1 MPDAIKRLTDE
12 GHRMNVR
19 SGWRYKLHRDEI
31 LDRYAADP
39 YIRRLNGMSEKT
51 AFIVDRLRLLL
62 LRDEGGWWFDSD
74 CKWIRPASTLNDIC
88 DCEHVDFC
96 TGIRNPYRPHVHAI
110 RGVAMVDN
118 TVMGSTKNGRMINQL
133 LSLYTSDAPKQTGQS
148 IGAYVL
154 TKSRLST
161 PLLGFEYFY
170 ANEDQMSPETVVLHD
185 DRNAATWCR
194 PAEVPSVAEFAAK
207 P

>member
-74 CKWIRPASTLNDIC
+74 CRWIKPASALNRIC
-88 DCEHVDFC
+88 DSNADFV
-96 TGIRNPYRPHVHAI
+96 TGIRNPWRPHVHPV
-110 RGVAMVDN
+110 RGVALVDN
-118 TVMGSTKNGRMINQL
+118 TVMGSVKGGRMVKQL
-133 LSLYTSDAPKQTGQS
+133 LGLYTAEQPKQTGQS
-148 IGAYVL
+148 VGAYVL
-154 TKSRLST
+154 ANADEST
-161 PLLGFEYFY
+161 VLLNFRYFY
-170 ANEDQMSPETVVLHD
+170 ADESKLYPESIVSHD
-185 DRNAATWCR
+185 STNAGTWAR
-194 PAEVPSVAEFAAK
+194 PPEIPSVAEFAAK